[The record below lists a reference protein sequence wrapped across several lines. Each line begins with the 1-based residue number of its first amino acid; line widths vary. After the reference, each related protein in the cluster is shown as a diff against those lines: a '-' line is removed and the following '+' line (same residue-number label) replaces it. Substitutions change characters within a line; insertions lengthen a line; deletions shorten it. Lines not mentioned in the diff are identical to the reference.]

1 VVGALQLDV
10 LKERLLGEYG
20 LPIDYET
27 TRFTLC
33 RWISSDSPA
42 ELDKFVAAHGSAMA
56 HDLDGAPVFMAAS
69 PFSLKYDQDRYPAV
83 RFSDV
88 KDYQK
93 RDKAA

>member
-10 LKERLLGEYG
+10 LKERLQAEYG

-27 TRFTLC
+27 TRFSLC
-33 RWISSDSPA
+33 RWVTANDPA
-42 ELDKFVAAHGSAMA
+42 ELDRFVAAYGSAMA
-56 HDLDGAPVFMAAS
+56 KDLDNAPVFMASNA
-69 PFSLKYDQDRYPAV
+69 FMLKYEQDRWPAI